1 MKRNDSTALVQ
12 VPAPSTAVALRDAPK
27 KSKSTSAHGDVV
39 LSNREEVRNQL
50 PDILGRALARAWLD
64 DQFEREFT
72 VDPLKALADGGVH
85 SPSTMFIEVSKTA
98 ANRPKLVVYERQHG
112 SKFKSRVFYLKL
124 VMQAGK

>member
-1 MKRNDSTALVQ
+1 MKRNDTTALVQ
-12 VPAPSTAVALRDAPK
+12 LPAPTTAVALRDAPK
-27 KSKSTSAHGDVV
+27 ESKLTLANEDVV

-72 VDPLKALADGGVH
+72 FNPLKALADGGVQL
-85 SPSTMFIEVSKTA
+85 PSTMFIEVSKTT
-98 ANRPKLVVYERQHG
+98 ANRPKLVVYEQQHG
-112 SKFKSRVFYLKL
+112 SKFKSRVFYLQL

>member
-12 VPAPSTAVALRDAPK
+12 VPAPSTAVALRDG
-27 KSKSTSAHGDVV
+27 SKEYKLANGDVV
-39 LSNREEVRNQL
+39 LANREEVRNQL

-85 SPSTMFIEVSKTA
+85 LPSTMFIEVSKTT